1 MQKSQR
7 ENTKGQSWTDKGT
20 SNEAGSQVGEHT
32 QQHPTQAGIH
42 SPVVGLPRSPRL
54 KRTELHADSAT
65 RGSTFWLELFQEP
78 FSEGGKKEERQIF
91 ANVTQKHNHP

>member
-1 MQKSQR
+1 MKQAAR
-7 ENTKGQSWTDKGT
+7 W
-20 SNEAGSQVGEHT
+20 GSTLSST
-32 QQHPTQAGIH
+32 QHRQGFISLLLGCLAAQDW
-42 SPVVGLPRSPRL
+42 
-54 KRTELHADSAT
+54 KEQLHADSAT